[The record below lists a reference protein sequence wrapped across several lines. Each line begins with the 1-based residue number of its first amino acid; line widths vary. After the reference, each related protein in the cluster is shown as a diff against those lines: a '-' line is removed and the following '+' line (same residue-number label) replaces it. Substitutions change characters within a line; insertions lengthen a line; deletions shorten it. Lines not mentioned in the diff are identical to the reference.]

1 MWIFLSSRLRT
12 WLLLAV
18 ALPLA
23 RTVIRRAAARIGRRN
38 PDSPAASWLQSADS
52 ALTRRTRRRR

>member
-1 MWIFLSSRLRT
+1 MWIFLSKRLRT

-23 RTVIRRAAARIGRRN
+23 RTVVRRAAATTGRRN
-38 PDSPAASWLQSADS
+38 PDSPAASWLRRADS

>member
-1 MWIFLSSRLRT
+1 MWIFLYNRLRT

-23 RTVIRRAAARIGRRN
+23 RTVIRRAAAITSRRK
-38 PDSPAASWLQSADS
+38 PDSPAASWLRRADG
-52 ALTRRTRRRR
+52 ALTRRTRRWR

>member
-1 MWIFLSSRLRT
+1 MWIFLSNRLRT

-23 RTVIRRAAARIGRRN
+23 RTVIRRARRLKPLEEGTEPVCWDFRIWHMN
-38 PDSPAASWLQSADS
+38 LLA
-52 ALTRRTRRRR
+52 